1 MKRAICVFCSSS
13 DRVPS
18 HFFELAREMG
28 IAIGRRGYT
37 LVYGGGAIGLMG
49 AVARAAKGE
58 GAEVIGVI
66 PESMN
71 ARGITYE
78 EADRLVL
85 TKDLRERKAVMEAR
99 SDALIALPG
108 GFGTL
113 EETLE
118 TLTLKQL
125 HAHNKPVVIVNAY
138 GFYAPLLDQFA
149 QLYEQS
155 FARPELSETYRVV
168 SGVAEALEYVEAY
181 QPKSAPEKWF

>member
-1 MKRAICVFCSSS
+1 MG
-13 DRVPS
+13 
-18 HFFELAREMG
+18 FE
-28 IAIGRRGYT
+28 IGRRGYI

-71 ARGITYE
+71 VRGITYE
-78 EADRLVL
+78 EADQLVV

-125 HAHNKPVVIVNAY
+125 HAHNKPVVIVNAF
-138 GFYAPLLDQFA
+138 GFYQPLLNLFA

-155 FARPELSETYRVV
+155 FARPELSESYHIV
-168 SGVAEALEYVEAY
+168 SGAAEALNYIDSY
-181 QPKSAPEKWF
+181 QPKNAPDKWF